1 MSETFKYATAD
12 AVGANRTRG
21 CEVSSLRQ
29 TESTRTRVKAAAGTK
44 PAAVH
49 RLQGLQRESA
59 TSLYDQIADRLRQHV
74 SSGEAGGQLPTEEA
88 LMRMFQVSR
97 STVRKAVQRLV
108 DEAVLVRRQ
117 GKGTFVSRPLPKI
130 VHSIDRLAPFMETFR
145 QVGED
150 IRTELIEFA
159 WMDNP
164 DLPIEL
170 KDWERPVLCYRRLYT
185 SRGVPHAITRIR
197 VPAKIGRRMTREE
210 VDSAPI
216 YDILQKKLQ
225 VTLSRAE
232 FLVSCRQPPPEI
244 SEALGISQSSFLLVL
259 DRITRD
265 PAGEAIEMTTHY
277 LRPDVYQL
285 SVALEGLAARNG
297 TSRPTGSPATIAPPS
312 SNRRKT

>member
-1 MSETFKYATAD
+1 M
-12 AVGANRTRG
+12 
-21 CEVSSLRQ
+21 RQ
-29 TESTRTRVKAAAGTK
+29 TEPARRRVRSTAGAKAAE
-44 PAAVH
+44 VY
-49 RLQGLQRESA
+49 RLHGLQRESA
-59 TSLYDQIADRLRQHV
+59 TSLYEQIADRLRQHV

-88 LMRMFQVSR
+88 LMRMFGVSR

-117 GKGTFVSRPLPKI
+117 GKGTFVSQPMPKI

-150 IRTELIEFA
+150 IRTELIEFT
-159 WMDNP
+159 WIENP

-170 KDWERPVLCYRRLYT
+170 DGWERPVLGYQRLYI

-197 VPAKIGRRMTREE
+197 VPAKIGRRITREE

-216 YDILQKKLQ
+216 YDILRKKLR
-225 VTLSRAE
+225 VKLARAE
-232 FLVSCRQPPPEI
+232 FLVSCRQPSPQI
-244 SEALGISQSSFLLVL
+244 SEALEISQSSFLLVL

-265 PAGEAIEMTTHY
+265 SAGEAIETTTHF

-285 SVALEGLAARNG
+285 SVALEDLARA
-297 TSRPTGSPATIAPPS
+297 
-312 SNRRKT
+312 K

>member
-1 MSETFKYATAD
+1 MNP
-12 AVGANRTRG
+12 VRPN
-21 CEVSSLRQ
+21 
-29 TESTRTRVKAAAGTK
+29 ESTRTRVKSAAGTK
-44 PAAVH
+44 SAVVY

-59 TSLYDQIADRLRQHV
+59 TSLYEQIADRLRQHV
-74 SSGEAGGQLPTEEA
+74 SSGEAGTQLPTEEA
-88 LMRMFQVSR
+88 LMRMFGVSR

-108 DEAVLVRRQ
+108 NEAVLVRRQ
-117 GKGTFVSRPLPKI
+117 GKGTFVSQPMPKI

-159 WMDNP
+159 WIDKP

-170 KDWERPVLCYRRLYT
+170 DSWERPVLGYQRLYT

-197 VPAKIGRRMTREE
+197 VPAKIGRRMTRAE

-216 YDILQKKLQ
+216 YDILQKNLKVELA
-225 VTLSRAE
+225 RAE
-232 FLVSCRQPPPEI
+232 FLVSCRQPSPEI
-244 SEALGISQSSFLLVL
+244 SEALEISQSSFLLVL

-265 PAGEAIEMTTHY
+265 DGGEAVEMTTHF

-285 SVALEGLAARNG
+285 SVALEGLARA
-297 TSRPTGSPATIAPPS
+297 
-312 SNRRKT
+312 K

>member
-1 MSETFKYATAD
+1 MM
-12 AVGANRTRG
+12 
-21 CEVSSLRQ
+21 
-29 TESTRTRVKAAAGTK
+29 STRVHPAAGTK
-44 PAAVH
+44 AAAAH
-49 RLQGLQRESA
+49 RLQGLQRASA
-59 TSLYDQIADRLRQHV
+59 TSLYEQIADRLRQHV
-74 SSGEAGGQLPTEEA
+74 SSGEVGGQLPTEEA
-88 LMRMFQVSR
+88 LMRMFDVSR

-108 DEAVLVRRQ
+108 DEAVLMRRQ

-150 IRTELIEFA
+150 IHTELIEFA
-159 WMDNP
+159 WIENP

-170 KDWERPVLCYRRLYT
+170 DGWERPVLGYQRLYI

-225 VTLSRAE
+225 VKLARAE
-232 FLVSCRQPPPEI
+232 FLVGCRQPSPQI
-244 SEALGISQSSFLLVL
+244 SEALEISQSSFLLVL

-265 PAGEAIEMTTHY
+265 SAGEAIETTTHF

-285 SVALEGLAARNG
+285 SVALEDL
-297 TSRPTGSPATIAPPS
+297 SRA
-312 SNRRKT
+312 K